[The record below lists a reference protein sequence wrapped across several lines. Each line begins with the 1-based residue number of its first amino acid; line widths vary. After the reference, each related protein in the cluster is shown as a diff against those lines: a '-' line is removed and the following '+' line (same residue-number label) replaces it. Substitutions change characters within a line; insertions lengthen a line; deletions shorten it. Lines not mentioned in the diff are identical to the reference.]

1 MIVLLV
7 SSSLGCDYLPVRVQS
22 LTLYFP
28 SDLVSMRH
36 TDDRYRDCIQNFQL
50 AKNLALLD
58 GRRKANVL
66 SLFSGI
72 GAGILVLKRLGIAID
87 NCVVVEHDPMAEA
100 VCSYHHKEV
109 VGNYVWLQTFEEL
122 EESFDQV
129 IEQYGPF
136 DIVEGGP
143 PCTECK

>member
-1 MIVLLV
+1 
-7 SSSLGCDYLPVRVQS
+7 LPTCVRS
-22 LTLYFP
+22 LTLNCSPDPVNMRYTDERYFNC
-28 SDLVSMRH
+28 R
-36 TDDRYRDCIQNFQL
+36 RKFQL
-50 AKNLALLD
+50 AKNAAMSD
-58 GRRKANVL
+58 GRREANLL

-72 GAGILVLKRLGIAID
+72 GAGILVLKRLGVAID

-100 VCSYHHKEV
+100 VCSEHHKQD
-109 VGNYVWLQTFEEL
+109 VGSYVWLQTFEEL
-122 EESFDQV
+122 DESLDQV